1 MARLIRTEREVEGR
15 VEESWILV
23 EEDALD
29 QWPEGPL
36 ATVGRPATRVD
47 GMERARGEARY
58 TADVRLPGMLH
69 AAVLRS
75 PHAYAHAGRVNLD
88 RALAAPG
95 VRAAIGPGEA
105 PGVEREAGYFG
116 APVAAVAADTEAQA
130 RAALELVDV
139 DWDVRTPLLDPEEAV
154 ARGELHGK
162 PRRHRRGDVEAALG
176 EADVVVEAEYRTT
189 TLLHNALETHQAVCE
204 WEGGRLT
211 IYVSTQFIWGVRDE
225 AADGLA
231 IPRDKVR
238 VVCRFM
244 GGGFGAKNHPGD
256 YTFIAA
262 VLARRA

>member
-130 RAALELVDV
+130 RAAHE
-139 DWDVRTPLLDPEEAV
+139 
-154 ARGELHGK
+154 
-162 PRRHRRGDVEAALG
+162 
-176 EADVVVEAEYRTT
+176 VVEAEYRTA

-204 WEGGRLT
+204 WEGDRLT

-225 AADGLA
+225 VADGLA